1 MKCSFFLLLLCSFTS
16 VAQVNIIPQPASVK
30 MPRIMADFTISPT
43 TKIVL
48 EGNGLDNS
56 IQFFNE
62 YLNEFYGFTLETT
75 SKAKGSNNLVLNFER
90 LDDSIPGAYNL
101 SVDQKGIYIGGDNET
116 GVFYG
121 IQTLIQLLPMPDGT
135 KKLSIPYVEIN
146 DKPRF
151 AYRGMMLDVGRHF
164 MPVLFVKKFIDYLAM
179 HKMNEFHWHL
189 TEDQGWRIEIKKY
202 PRLTEMGAW
211 RYGTVI
217 GKRLWKGN
225 DNIYYGGFYTQEQIK
240 EVVAYASKR
249 YITIIPEIE
258 MPGHGSAAIAS
269 YPWLSCFPDE
279 KTNIPDSLL
288 SEEGRK
294 AKGKLV
300 YEKWGVAEDV
310 FCAGKDS
317 VFQFLQDVI
326 DEVALL
332 FPSKYIHVGGDE
344 CPKTNWKRCPL
355 CQKRIHDLGLK
366 DEHELQSYFIQ
377 RMEKYVN
384 SKGKT
389 LIGWDEILEGG
400 LAPNAVVMSWR
411 GEKGGIEAA
420 KQKHTVIM
428 TPTTYVYFDYS
439 QSKHDDSL
447 VIGGYLP
454 LEKVYKYEPIPAEL
468 SAEDG
473 RYILGVQANTWTE
486 YMTNSFKVEYMIF
499 PRMDALSEVVWSP
512 KSVRNWEEFKKKLSF
527 QFKRYDLWQTHYF
540 ADSLEFDAH

>member
-1 MKCSFFLLLLCSFTS
+1 MKCCLMAFLLCSFTA
-16 VAQVNIIPQPASVK
+16 VAQVNIIPQPVSIK
-30 MPRIMADFTISPT
+30 MPRVMADFIINPS

-48 EGNGLDNS
+48 EGSGLENS
-56 IQFFNE
+56 VQFFND
-62 YLNEFYGFTLETT
+62 YLKEFYGFSLETT
-75 SKAKGSNNLVLNFER
+75 SIAKGDNNIILNFEK

-101 SVDQKGIYIGGDNET
+101 SVDQKGIYIAGDNES

-121 IQTLIQLLPMPDGT
+121 IQSLIQLLPMPDGSN
-135 KKLSIPYVEIN
+135 KLSIAYVEIN

-164 MPVLFVKKFIDYLAM
+164 MPVSFVKKFIDYLAM

-202 PRLTEMGAW
+202 PRLTEVGAW

-217 GKRLWKGN
+217 GKRPWKAN

-258 MPGHGSAAIAS
+258 MPGHGSAAIAA
-269 YPWLSCFPDE
+269 YPWLSCFPYE
-279 KTNIPDSLL
+279 KTNVPDSLL
-288 SEEGRK
+288 SEVGRK
-294 AKGKLV
+294 AKGKIV
-300 YEKWGVAEDV
+300 YEQWGVATDV
-310 FCAGKDS
+310 FCAGNDS

-326 DEVALL
+326 DEVAPL

-377 RMEKYVN
+377 RMEKYIN

-439 QSKHDDSL
+439 QSKIDDSL

-454 LEKVYKYEPIPAEL
+454 LEKVYKYEPIPTEL
-468 SAEDG
+468 SADDG
-473 RYILGVQANTWTE
+473 RYILGAQANTWTE
-486 YMTNSFKVEYMIF
+486 YMTNPSKIEYMIF

-512 KSVRNWEEFKKKLSF
+512 KTVRNWEEFKKKLPY

-540 ADSLEFDAH
+540 TNTLEYDAH

>member
-1 MKCSFFLLLLCSFTS
+1 MKFLPVIILLFCFSAT
-16 VAQVNIIPQPASVK
+16 AQVNIIPQPVSVK
-30 MPRIMADFTISPT
+30 MPDVTGSFNISPD

-48 EGNGLDNS
+48 EGSGLENS
-56 IQFFNE
+56 VQFFNA
-62 YLNEFYGFTLETT
+62 YLKEFYGFSLETT
-75 SKAKGSNNLVLNFER
+75 AKAKGNNNLILNFER

-121 IQTLIQLLPMPDGT
+121 IQTLIQLLPLPVGAQ
-135 KKLSIPYVEIN
+135 KLSVPYVQIS
-146 DKPRF
+146 DRPRF

-164 MPVLFVKKFIDYLAM
+164 MPVTFVKKFIDYLAL

-202 PRLTEMGAW
+202 PRLTEVGAW
-211 RYGTVI
+211 RDGTVI
-217 GKRLWKGN
+217 GKRPWKTN
-225 DNIYYGGFYTQEQIK
+225 DNIRYGGFYTQEDIK
-240 EVVAYASKR
+240 DVVAYASKR
-249 YITIIPEIE
+249 YINIIPEIE
-258 MPGHGSAAIAS
+258 MPGHGSAAIAA

-279 KTNIPDSLL
+279 KTNIPDSML
-288 SEEGRK
+288 SDEGKK

-300 YEKWGVAEDV
+300 YERWGVAEDV

-326 DEVALL
+326 DEVSPL
-332 FPSKYIHVGGDE
+332 FPSKYIHIGGDE

-439 QSKHDDSL
+439 QAKHDDSL

-454 LEKVYKYEPIPAEL
+454 LEKVYKYEPIPSEL
-468 SAEDG
+468 SADDG
-473 RYILGVQANTWTE
+473 RYILGAQANVWTE
-486 YMTNSFKVEYMIF
+486 YMPYPSKIEYMIF
-499 PRMDALSEVVWSP
+499 PRMDALSEVVWST
-512 KSVRNWEEFKKKLSF
+512 KSARNWEDFKRKLPY
-527 QFKRYDLWQTHYF
+527 QLKRYDLWKAHYF
-540 ADSLEFDAH
+540 NDTSEYDLH